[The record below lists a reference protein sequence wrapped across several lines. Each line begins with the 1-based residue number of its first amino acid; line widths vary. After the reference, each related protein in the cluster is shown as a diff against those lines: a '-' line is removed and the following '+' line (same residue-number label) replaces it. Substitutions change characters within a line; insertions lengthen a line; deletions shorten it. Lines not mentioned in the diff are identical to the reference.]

1 MTFDSFYE
9 NATVDFEFDST
20 VQELND
26 SDCSVT
32 ACSDQCGFKIDGA
45 TILGK
50 WFSSEDLIEWL
61 GSQQIDQWSIEAETH
76 WQDHAARDAYDRDV
90 ESLAEFRAA

>member
-1 MTFDSFYE
+1 MMSFSDFYE

-32 ACSDQCGFKIDGA
+32 ACSTRSGFKIDGA

-50 WFSSEDLIEWL
+50 WFSGEELIEWL
-61 GSQQIDQWSIEAETH
+61 GSQQITQWQIDAAKR
-76 WQDHAARDAYDRDV
+76 WKDGAARDAYNAAR
-90 ESLAEFRAA
+90 EAARAA